1 MNKNIILDVTLKFVL
16 SFISI
21 GMAIFTLAR
30 QPYHNPPLF
39 QRVWKI
45 LGGKRRLEGLEDL
58 SLDRPAWISATHL

>member
-45 LGGKRRLEGLEDL
+45 LGGGGGGGGRGQTKG
-58 SLDRPAWISATHL
+58 